1 MIMPRTDDDWN
12 FSNYVHDQLAKPFI
26 YKILKWKVIDIAENV
41 IRDLDINH
49 GIDYILENE
58 GGTRIHV
65 QERFRDNY
73 YKAYCDAT
81 LRYRRDFNPDPGRIQ
96 SEFYKIKADY
106 LVYGITNG
114 KKFADHRDT
123 LTGFIKWVVLDLK
136 FIREKFNDG
145 YIKII
150 TNSGR
155 RTCRM
160 ENKILHCPENFNP
173 DGSSSFL
180 PLDVRM
186 IHKLW
191 GAEPILAQKG
201 FL

>member
-1 MIMPRTDDDWN
+1 MTKTDDDWN
-12 FSNYVHDQLAKPFI
+12 FSNYVHDKLARPYI
-26 YKILKWKVIDIAENV
+26 YGILKWEVINIDENV
-41 IRDLDINH
+41 IKNLDINH

-58 GGTRIHV
+58 KGIRIHV
-65 QERFRDNY
+65 QERFRDNF

-81 LRYRRDFNPDPGRIQ
+81 LRYRRDFNPNPERIK

-114 KKFADHRDT
+114 KKFADQRNT

-136 FIREKFNDG
+136 FIKEKINSGF
-145 YIKII
+145 IKII
-150 TNSGR
+150 TRSGK
-155 RTCRM
+155 RTCWV
-160 ENKILHCPENFNP
+160 ENKILHCPENLNP

-180 PLDVRM
+180 PFDIKLIND
-186 IHKLW
+186 LW
-191 GAEPILAQKG
+191 GQQPIVAQKG